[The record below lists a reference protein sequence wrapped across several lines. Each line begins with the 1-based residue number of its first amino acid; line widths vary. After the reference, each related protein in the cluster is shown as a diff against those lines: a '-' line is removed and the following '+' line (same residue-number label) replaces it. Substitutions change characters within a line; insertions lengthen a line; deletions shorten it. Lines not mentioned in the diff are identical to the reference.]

1 MSGYSAPDLYAWR
14 QRLVML
20 RGLVVVILGLL
31 FALAWSHN
39 LSPLPVVLVLFWLTL
54 LWLPSLLFL
63 ATRRVAASRQ
73 QHLLSLE
80 LTLDVLLFLGFVYQL
95 GGAGNPVIFYL
106 LVPVLIAAL
115 SLSLTGN
122 ALVGALACSGY
133 FIGLHL
139 MAGHSHQHLDGLH
152 DISAAHGIGMWLVF
166 LILAIVFSFLGQAL
180 QQAARQQ
187 HRQQATALSLA
198 LQRERMYQIAADLAD
213 RAHELNTPLTTLML
227 LTEDPAP
234 TDHHQLQTDWAQI
247 HQLTLRMATILKAD
261 DSADSTR
268 PRPLSA
274 LCADLEKN
282 LRMLSPLIRVRWHG
296 ATDPTL
302 TPLPAWQR
310 ILANLGYNACDAGA
324 TSIEIRCERD
334 GPDWLVQVSDDGP
347 RRTIP
352 QSPREGLGI
361 GLALIETTLSSLG
374 GSLEL
379 IFDHQWTIA
388 RMRVPHYLEAV
399 A

>member
-1 MSGYSAPDLYAWR
+1 MPGSSAPDLYAWR

-20 RGLVVVILGLL
+20 RGLVVVILAML
-31 FALAWSHN
+31 FAVAWSHN

-63 ATRRVAASRQ
+63 ATRRVALSHQ
-73 QHLLSLE
+73 QRLLLLE
-80 LTLDVLLFLGFVYQL
+80 LALDVLLFLGFVYQL

-115 SLSLTGN
+115 SLSLAGN
-122 ALVGALACSGY
+122 IIIGSFACSGY
-133 FIGLHL
+133 FISLHL
-139 MAGHSHQHLDGLH
+139 QAGHSHHHLNDLH

-213 RAHELNTPLTTLML
+213 RAHELNTPLATLML
-227 LTEDPAP
+227 LTEDAAP
-234 TDHHQLQTDWAQI
+234 VDPQQLQMDWAQI
-247 HQLTLRMATILKAD
+247 HQLSLRMAAILKAD
-261 DSADSTR
+261 ASTESAR

-282 LRMLSPLIRVRWHG
+282 LRMLAPLIRVRWHG
-296 ATDPTL
+296 STDPTL
-302 TPLPAWQR
+302 QPLPAWQR

-324 TSIEIRCERD
+324 TSIEVRCERD
-334 GPDWLVQVSDDGP
+334 GAHWLVQVSDDGP
-347 RRTIP
+347 RRTAP
-352 QSPREGLGI
+352 ESPREGLGI
-361 GLALIETTLSSLG
+361 GLVLIETTLSSLG

-379 IFDHQWTIA
+379 MFDHQWTIA
-388 RMRVPHYLEAV
+388 RMRVPHHLEGTA
-399 A
+399 